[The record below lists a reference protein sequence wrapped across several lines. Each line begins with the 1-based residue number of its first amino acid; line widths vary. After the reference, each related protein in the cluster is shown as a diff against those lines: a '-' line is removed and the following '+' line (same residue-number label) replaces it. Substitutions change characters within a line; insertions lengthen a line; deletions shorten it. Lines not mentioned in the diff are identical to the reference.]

1 MDTLPEGRF
10 TSLLAFICLSIPIL
24 VFNSPHLRGAADAP
38 SEMMELAPRSII
50 LDAQVVGSM
59 IVAVGERGHI
69 LISKDDGL
77 TWKQNPTPT
86 RSTLTAVYFSDA
98 SEGWAVGHDGIIL
111 HTSNGGDWWT
121 KANQEVEPQTSYL
134 DVYFI
139 DRNRGFIVGA
149 YGEFRR
155 TDDGGKTWKQ
165 EWISEEELH
174 FNRIS
179 AGEDGYVYLAGESGT
194 LMQSID
200 QGQTWQVLQ
209 SPYYGSSFGVLSIDK
224 STLLLY
230 GLRGVIYR
238 TEDRADSWILI
249 ENEVKALISSGLMLR
264 SGVIV
269 LAGQGGNLFVSRDLG
284 KTFDLWKQ
292 PTLIGTTEL
301 AETPLGYLL
310 AVGVNGVHRL
320 EPPSLVETLVGN

>member
-1 MDTLPEGRF
+1 MDKLPAGRLKN
-10 TSLLAFICLSIPIL
+10 LLVCICLFISVLP
-24 VFNSPHLRGAADAP
+24 FNSPHLRGAADAP
-38 SEMMELAPRSII
+38 SEMMRLAPQSII

-77 TWKQNPTPT
+77 TWKQIPSPT

-111 HTSNGGDWWT
+111 RTSNGGDWWT
-121 KANQEVEPQTSYL
+121 KVNQEVEPGTSYL

-139 DRNRGFIVGA
+139 DRNRGIIVGA

-155 TDDGGKTWKQ
+155 TDDGGKTWEQ

-179 AGEDGYVYLAGESGT
+179 AGEDGYVYLAGESGA

-200 QGQTWQVLQ
+200 QGQTWKALQ
-209 SPYYGSSFGVLSIDK
+209 SPYYGSAFGVLSVAK

-238 TEDRADSWILI
+238 TEDRAESWSLI
-249 ENEVKALISSGLMLR
+249 ENDVKALISSGLKLR
-264 SGVIV
+264 SGIIV

-284 KTFDLWKQ
+284 KTFQLWQQ
-292 PTLIGTTEL
+292 PALIGTAEL
-301 AETPLGYLL
+301 LETPQGRLL
-310 AVGVNGVHRL
+310 AVGINGIHRL
-320 EPPSLVETLVGN
+320 EPPSPVETLVGN